1 MEKLIQILIYI
12 HIGLGTSSIVFGP
25 LAAISKK
32 GGKWHKLFGKIFAYS
47 LIATALLALLIS
59 VLPGHQNLFLFSIG
73 IFGLYLVA
81 SGLRMLK
88 LKKLS
93 QGQRPA
99 AFDWA
104 LSGLMGIFS
113 LAMIT
118 YGSYLLLLGGNTSII
133 RLVFGGIAGLFVY
146 GDIKLYV
153 KGPQHPRF
161 WLLGHI
167 SKMNGSLI
175 TAFTALLVNN
185 SGLLPG
191 ILSWLLP
198 TFIGSILGMYWG
210 RKYRKKNPKAMLPA
224 S

>member
-1 MEKLIQILIYI
+1 MEKWIQILIYL
-12 HIGLGTSSIVFGP
+12 HIGLGTLSIVFGP

-59 VLPGHQNLFLFSIG
+59 VLPGHQNLFLFCIG

-81 SGLRMLK
+81 SGLRILK

-113 LAMIT
+113 LAMVT
-118 YGSYLLLLGGNTSII
+118 YGSYLLLLGGDAGTIL
-133 RLVFGGIAGLFVY
+133 LVFGGIAGLLAY
-146 GDIKLYV
+146 GDFKLYV
-153 KGPQHPRF
+153 KGPQNHRF

-167 SKMNGSLI
+167 SKMNGGLI

-185 SGLLPG
+185 SGFLPG

-198 TFIGSILGMYWG
+198 TFIGSILGIYWG
-210 RKYRKKNPKAMLPA
+210 RKYRRKNLKAVLQA